1 MFLFSFSQLSVY
13 PINLE
18 KFPTNDKLEELL
30 NDKHF
35 VPCGD
40 TDMYSEGFVSPFLL
54 SNIPHPSKEKEKKEL
69 SCELFDTIQFAFR
82 REEKIIP
89 NAVIKRHLDEYI
101 NQINQQEN
109 RHIGKKERAELK
121 ELIINQLLPSAFS
134 KFNHTSGFID
144 QKRHLLWVD
153 SASDNKASHFINHLR
168 RALGDLNVALPQT
181 PKSATQL
188 FNDWLAFGEGEGNF
202 TLGDSCELRGPENDP
217 VVLKISKADLSFHV
231 GHTLRHNKNAT
242 QLNVIWQDKVSFTVS
257 PDFRLRRVKF
267 LPSFHEELEELAQE
281 YDRGKGQIDYLVA
294 LWIAQYRLQVQVLG
308 DAITELFDLL
318 GGVLPPEHQ

>member
-18 KFPTNDKLEELL
+18 KFPTNDKLAELL
-30 NDKHF
+30 NNKHF

-40 TDMYSEGFVSPFLL
+40 MDLYSEGFVSPVTLAADPYLL
-54 SNIPHPSKEKEKKEL
+54 TKKEKKL
-69 SCELFDTIQFAFR
+69 SYELFNTIQFSFL

-109 RHIGKKERAELK
+109 RHVGSKERTELK

-134 KFNHTSGFID
+134 KFNYTSGFID

-153 SASDNKASHFINHLR
+153 SASDSKASYFINHLR
-168 RALGDLNVALPQT
+168 RVLGGLNVALPQT
-181 PKSATQL
+181 PESATQL
-188 FNDWLAFGEGEGNF
+188 FNNWLASGEGEGNF
-202 TLGDSCELRGPENDP
+202 TLGDSCELRGPEDDP
-217 VVLKISKADLSFHV
+217 VVLKISKADLSLHV
-231 GHTLRHNKNAT
+231 DHTLQHNKNAT

-267 LPSFHEELEELAQE
+267 LPSFHQELEELAQKSNHKE
-281 YDRGKGQIDYLVA
+281 GNMDYLAA